1 MCVCKYKNL
10 FDNIKTRIGNQR
22 LGDADAVG
30 GLVVLQQ
37 RRHDARKGQRRAV
50 QSMCQLD
57 FLLLVAVAELEAV
70 GLERLEIRYRRNFEP
85 AFLGFG
91 VDFEIV
97 GQRRGERHVAAAQA
111 QVLGTLLGSF
121 GGTQLVKYRIEQL
134 EKKVEKH
141 NSIVERTYIL
151 EEKVKV
157 ANHRIEDLERK
168 GEE

>member
-1 MCVCKYKNL
+1 MT
-10 FDNIKTRIGNQR
+10 DTI
-22 LGDADAVG
+22 
-30 GLVVLQQ
+30 VVAIISL
-37 RRHDARKGQRRAV
+37 
-50 QSMCQLD
+50 
-57 FLLLVAVAELEAV
+57 
-70 GLERLEIRYRRNFEP
+70 
-85 AFLGFG
+85 
-91 VDFEIV
+91 
-97 GQRRGERHVAAAQA
+97 
-111 QVLGTLLGSF
+111 LGTLIGSF